1 MHATEARRAR
11 AIIAGSVGVA
21 ALSGAVLSAGRVLWN
36 YREYRALLPSDPS
49 GAEIYLDGA
58 WIWGAGLVF
67 AIVIAAICG
76 FLLLRRA

>member
-1 MHATEARRAR
+1 MDSRRTVR
-11 AIIAGSVGVA
+11 AIVGSSVGAA
-21 ALSGAVLSAGRVLWN
+21 ALSGAVLSAARVLSN